1 MKYENLEQA
10 IDLCKK
16 IKKATHLLS
25 EISSVEHLPK
35 VTLQYDNGVNLIKEG
50 GIDATYSTDISKLC
64 ESFRKKL
71 KEQIEYDIDR
81 LHYELS
87 KL

>member
-10 IDLCKK
+10 SDLCKK

-25 EISSVEHLPK
+25 EISSIENFPK
-35 VTLQYDNGVNLIKEG
+35 ITLQYDSGVNLIKETG
-50 GIDATYSTDISKLC
+50 VDTTYSPDISKLC